1 MAGCMMMTRNMTMTD
16 ASANGTTSAFRA
28 HSTAMSCASMN
39 HIALILDAILLASII
54 ICALAAIAI
63 LVCVSVRLEVISI
76 LSILVLVLLVLEY
89 HDLPRLR

>member
-54 ICALAAIAI
+54 ICALIPLAI
-63 LVCVSVRLEVISI
+63 LVSVLAVA
-76 LSILVLVLLVLEY
+76 LFVLVLVLLAAEY
-89 HDLPRLR
+89 HHTPRSRRGA

>member
-1 MAGCMMMTRNMTMTD
+1 MAGCMMMTQNMTMTY

-54 ICALAAIAI
+54 ICALVSITI
-63 LVCVSVRLEVISI
+63 LVSVFVAGI
-76 LSILVLVLLVLEY
+76 SILVLVLLVLEY
-89 HDLPRLR
+89 CDSPRLR

>member
-1 MAGCMMMTRNMTMTD
+1 MAGCMMMTQNMTMTY
-16 ASANGTTSAFRA
+16 ASANGTTSASRA
-28 HSTAMSCASMN
+28 HSAAMSCTSKN

-89 HDLPRLR
+89 CDSPRLR